1 MKEQKA
7 ALRREIRARIAALPE
22 EYLRESDAGILENV
36 LSLPEFCRAGA
47 VFAYLS
53 VEREC
58 DTRRIID
65 ALMESERAVALPRSR
80 PGGSMD
86 FALYDGRLA
95 EGLYG
100 IPQPPEDAPELRPGE
115 GDLILVPALCCD
127 AAGVRLGH
135 GGGYYDRWLAGCS
148 GWKVGL
154 CRAALLQDRLPR
166 GPYDIPVDLVVT
178 DRRILHFDK

>member
-22 EYLRESDAGILENV
+22 EYLRESDAGVLENV

-100 IPQPPEDAPELRPGE
+100 IPQPPEDVRWYPSKTVRPSCSSNGSKCPIREIRNSPSRLHRKWLRMF
-115 GDLILVPALCCD
+115 ICISA
-127 AAGVRLGH
+127 
-135 GGGYYDRWLAGCS
+135 YCS
-148 GWKVGL
+148 L
-154 CRAALLQDRLPR
+154 MRRQSMICRSVCTALLRYL
-166 GPYDIPVDLVVT
+166 
-178 DRRILHFDK
+178 

>member
-65 ALMESERAVALPRSR
+65 ALS
-80 PGGSMD
+80 
-86 FALYDGRLA
+86 
-95 EGLYG
+95 
-100 IPQPPEDAPELRPGE
+100 AP
-115 GDLILVPALCCD
+115 
-127 AAGVRLGH
+127 
-135 GGGYYDRWLAGCS
+135 
-148 GWKVGL
+148 
-154 CRAALLQDRLPR
+154 
-166 GPYDIPVDLVVT
+166 
-178 DRRILHFDK
+178 

>member
-135 GGGYYDRWLAGCS
+135 GGGYYDRYLAEHRAATAC
-148 GWKVGL
+148 L
-154 CRAALLQDRLPR
+154 CRERLLLEKVPR
-166 GPYDIPVDLVVT
+166 DWNDFAVACVIT
-178 DRRILHFDK
+178 ERRIIKTGL

>member
-135 GGGYYDRWLAGCS
+135 GGGYYDR
-148 GWKVGL
+148 
-154 CRAALLQDRLPR
+154 
-166 GPYDIPVDLVVT
+166 
-178 DRRILHFDK
+178 

>member
-1 MKEQKA
+1 
-7 ALRREIRARIAALPE
+7 
-22 EYLRESDAGILENV
+22 
-36 LSLPEFCRAGA
+36 
-47 VFAYLS
+47 
-53 VEREC
+53 
-58 DTRRIID
+58 
-65 ALMESERAVALPRSR
+65 MESERAVALPRSR

-135 GGGYYDRWLAGCS
+135 GGGYYDRYLPRMSCPTML
-148 GWKVGL
+148 L
-154 CRAALLQDRLPR
+154 CRSRLVTE
-166 GPYDIPVDLVVT
+166 DIPVEDHDVLMTYLVT
-178 DRRILHFDK
+178 EQGITQCQK

>member
-1 MKEQKA
+1 M
-7 ALRREIRARIAALPE
+7 
-22 EYLRESDAGILENV
+22 
-36 LSLPEFCRAGA
+36 
-47 VFAYLS
+47 
-53 VEREC
+53 EREC

-135 GGGYYDRWLAGCS
+135 GGGYYDRYLAEHRAVTAC
-148 GWKVGL
+148 L
-154 CRAALLQDRLPR
+154 CRALCLGLSRFSSSCCSSYCCSR
-166 GPYDIPVDLVVT
+166 SSCCSRSF
-178 DRRILHFDK
+178 RRSRR